1 MDSVIVGVLVLAL
14 VVRRQLQVRA
24 VNDAGSA
31 LIPVALVA
39 IGAAEVAAYADSHP
53 PAAVT
58 VATIAGSLVVAVV
71 LGAARA
77 STVRLWVQEGRV
89 LRQGT
94 AVTIVLWLVSLGLH
108 LLSDRELAARGHAA
122 AQLGQVSVLLY
133 LGITLGVQGVL
144 VRRRARGMVAA

>member
-1 MDSVIVGVLVLAL
+1 MRRKPRPRRRRTPRRTSRCTSAACATDLGVHPQAEPDQPVRRCARRGSDLWSAAMDSVIVGVLVLAL

-58 VATIAGSLVVAVV
+58 VATIAGSLV
-71 LGAARA
+71 
-77 STVRLWVQEGRV
+77 
-89 LRQGT
+89 
-94 AVTIVLWLVSLGLH
+94 
-108 LLSDRELAARGHAA
+108 
-122 AQLGQVSVLLY
+122 
-133 LGITLGVQGVL
+133 
-144 VRRRARGMVAA
+144 